1 MPLHIFSTSSE
12 IYAVFLKSL
21 YLCSSY
27 CDICPVADYLSNAIA
42 LRQTLHRIPEK
53 SFEEKRT
60 KETLMNYIREHSTL
74 EVIDRGAWFYA
85 LWKGEGQPIAF
96 RAEMDAVSDGGSR
109 FGHFCGHDGHCATLA
124 GFAELI
130 SQRRPDRTIYLIF
143 QPAEEIGKGAELCA
157 ELIEEAHIEEIY
169 AYHNIP
175 GYREKSVLLA
185 AGTFACASTGMEIR
199 ITGTPSHAAYPED
212 GRNPALVISK
222 LVIYLDELVK
232 QPHSGVFLGTVV
244 GIDLGNDSYGVSAS
258 KGILRLTLRAEHQDE
273 FSLFVQDIETRAR
286 ELCYEEKLECS
297 VALIEEFSSTENDPD
312 CVEKL
317 RLGAKNRGLDSEELE
332 GPFRWSEDFGYYLKK
347 TKGAIFGIGAGE
359 SCPQLHTSDYE
370 YPDSIMKSAIEMFA
384 SIIGEKI
391 PLACR
396 IARFVRKRFIK

>member
-185 AGTFACASTGMEIR
+185 AGTFACASTGMEIK
-199 ITGTPSHAAYPED
+199 ITGTPSHAAYPEN
-212 GRNPALVISK
+212 GRNPALAISK
-222 LVIYLDELVK
+222 LVTYLDELVK

-244 GIDLGNDSYGVSAS
+244 GIDLGSDSYGVSA
-258 KGILRLTLRAEHQDE
+258 GRGVLRLTLRAEHQDE
-273 FSLFVQDIETRAR
+273 FSLMVRSIETKAH
-286 ELCYEEKLECS
+286 EFCYEMKLECS
-297 VALIEEFSSTENDPD
+297 ISFAEEFSSTENSME

-317 RLGAKNRGLDSEELE
+317 RAGAKRRGLDVVELDS
-332 GPFRWSEDFGYYLKK
+332 PFRWSEDFGCYLRR